1 MAELVGLDDPG
12 AQQVPMC
19 LLATPSSHPRTE
31 ALFMDMNPEAFSHS
45 VTTSSSEW
53 SVEGIELVKEGN
65 VFRTSIS
72 LIAQV
77 TRPE

>member
-12 AQQVPMC
+12 ARQVPLC
-19 LLATPSSHPRTE
+19 LPATPSSHRRTE
-31 ALFMDMNPEAFSHS
+31 ALFMDMNPEAFSRS
-45 VTTSSSEW
+45 VMTSSSEW

-72 LIAQV
+72 LFAQV
-77 TRPE
+77 THPE